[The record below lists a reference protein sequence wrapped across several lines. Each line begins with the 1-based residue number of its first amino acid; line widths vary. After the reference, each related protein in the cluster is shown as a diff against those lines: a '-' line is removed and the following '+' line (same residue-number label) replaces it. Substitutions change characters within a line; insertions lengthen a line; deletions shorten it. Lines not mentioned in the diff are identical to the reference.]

1 MRIKV
6 HEATNLQLN
15 WLVAQCLGHTPGS
28 YLNSAVVVKDVRGKP
43 TGIQVPGIRDYVWF
57 APTTSP
63 AQGLPIIEREGMH
76 LDGPS
81 RSVGDKTWYA
91 THPDSMTIG
100 SGPTILVAGMRC
112 YVASRMGLEVEI
124 PEDLG

>member
-1 MRIKV
+1 MKIKV
-6 HEATNLQLN
+6 SEATNLQLD
-15 WLVAQCLGHTPGS
+15 WLVARCVAFGVNHIRIINGEVTI
-28 YLNSAVVVKDVRGKP
+28 KDGDTLIPCR
-43 TGIQVPGIRDYVWF
+43 F
-57 APTTSP
+57 TTDP

-91 THPDSMTIG
+91 THPASMTIG

-124 PEDLG
+124 PEGLK